1 MIRKP
6 RLLILLAVT
15 LLAAMLPAAAQAYLL
30 QTRDVV
36 FLVRVGTNSDGTPAF
51 RVAQSTDYGAERVY
65 KLAASSSALE
75 RTAAYYRRTQELA
88 NGSLLQQAQ
97 QYGLSASD
105 QQLASSL
112 LETEPIFVELKEGS
126 GGTFND
132 WKGSFTVRDT
142 RSGSPVRVSSP
153 RVTLP
158 LSSSVVTG
166 GDSALLEQTLVHEV
180 GHSIM
185 AKGYGIRNLP
195 DSPYISQ
202 PHSGNSVTDQQ
213 LAIIEGYAEFI
224 GAYFTNRLTIANDP
238 RNAITDNLY
247 AYNTSGGAK
256 TAAELQK
263 TEGWVATVLYSIATR
278 SGIQGCLEKM
288 NVVMVRA
295 KPQSVLQFLEAF
307 QKMYPSD
314 AQALRAIVARTSN
327 GTIYGNSYSGNT
339 AGGTTASGT
348 PSNTLSEYESTL
360 NSYLRLRYGYLAGTG
375 YDEYQR
381 WRVGQAA
388 QQQATRL
395 QTLEQTLRR
404 QVLSGGNAG
413 NSMLRLQQIGNNY
426 QQAYTEVR
434 RQLSAAP
441 WYSQRDRGRLEAE
454 AQALGE
460 ILQRHN
466 QLVRSLE
473 SGAVSYYPTS
483 KQNRYYPQAPVNS
496 KDAYR
501 GLVDALKSG
510 DRDKANQALDVYR
523 DTPRVPPAR

>member
-1 MIRKP
+1 MIRKS
-6 RLLILLAVT
+6 RLLILLAVM
-15 LLAAMLPAAAQAYLL
+15 LVAAMLPAAAQAYLL

-65 KLAASSSALE
+65 RLAASSSALE

-88 NGSLLQQAQ
+88 NSSLLQQAR
-97 QYGLSASD
+97 QYGLSDSD
-105 QQLASSL
+105 QQMASSL

-132 WKGSFTVRDT
+132 WKGSFTVRDS
-142 RSGSPVRVSSP
+142 RSGSPIRVSSP

-166 GDSALLEQTLVHEV
+166 GDSALLEQTLVHEA

-185 AKGYGIRNLP
+185 AKGYGTRNLP
-195 DSPYISQ
+195 DSPFISQ
-202 PHSGNSVTDQQ
+202 AHAGNSVTDQQ
-213 LAIIEGYAEFI
+213 LAIVEGYAEFI

-238 RNAITDNLY
+238 RNSITDNLY
-247 AYNTSGGAK
+247 AYNTSGGPKNAS
-256 TAAELQK
+256 ELQK
-263 TEGWVATVLYSIATR
+263 TEGWVATLLYSIATR
-278 SGIQGCLEKM
+278 SGIQGCMEKM
-288 NVVMVRA
+288 NNVMVRA
-295 KPQSVLQFLEAF
+295 KPQSILQFLEAF

-314 AQALRAIVARTSN
+314 AQALRAIVARSSN
-327 GTIYGNSYSGNT
+327 GAIYGNSY
-339 AGGTTASGT
+339 GGATVSGT

-375 YDEYQR
+375 YSEYQR

-388 QQQATRL
+388 QQEASRL
-395 QTLEQTLRR
+395 QSIEQSLRR
-404 QVLSGGNAG
+404 QMMSGGNAG
-413 NSMLRLQQIGNNY
+413 NSMLRLQQIGRNY

-434 RQLSAAP
+434 RQMSTMP
-441 WYSQRDRGRLEAE
+441 WYSQRDRSRLEAE

-460 ILQRHN
+460 ILQRHT

-473 SGAVSYYPTS
+473 SGATAYYPTVN
-483 KQNRYYPQAPVNS
+483 KNRYYPQAPVNS

-510 DRDKANQALDVYR
+510 DRTQANQALEVYR
-523 DTPRVPPAR
+523 DASRAPAAR